1 VRVRVRFAPS
11 PTGYLHVGGARTALF
26 NWLFARHTGGTF
38 ILRIEDTDRKRSAD
52 KYEKA
57 IIEDLRYLGL
67 DWDEG
72 IGVGGKFGPY
82 RQSEQFPLYRE
93 YAKKLLKE
101 KKAYYCYCTEEELG
115 KRRKEALEKGQTPRY
130 DGRCRNLTEEQKR
143 KYEREGRKPAI
154 RFKAPKKKVVVS
166 DLVRGE
172 VTFEADALGD
182 FIILRSDGVAAFN
195 FANIIDDMSMA
206 ITHVIR
212 GEDHLSN
219 TPRQI
224 LLYQTLGAK
233 LPKFVH
239 ISMILGPD
247 RTRLSKR
254 HGATAIAE
262 YRKKGYL
269 PEALVNY
276 LALLGWY
283 PPDGK
288 EIKSIKEVIKEFSLD
303 HVSKSSAIFDNQK
316 LNWMNGSY
324 IRSTSLKRITDLTI
338 PYLKKAGY
346 LKGEMTQEKK
356 RWLLRVIEATRT
368 HLEYLAQIPE
378 ETETFFTKEIK
389 ISKEVRKILKKEAS
403 KRVLSALRNKL
414 KEVNEITDK
423 NFKSLMKGI
432 EKETGY
438 KGKDLYLPIRIAL
451 TGQNRGP
458 ELYLILPILGK
469 RECLR
474 RLSLGRVGKKKRRKV
489 GKSKRISGYQ
499 VIR

>member
-1 VRVRVRFAPS
+1 MKVRVRFAPS

-26 NWLFARHTGGTF
+26 NWLFARHNRGAF
-38 ILRIEDTDRKRSAD
+38 ILRIEDTDRERSAD

-72 IGVGGKFGPY
+72 MEVGGRYGPY
-82 RQSEQFPLYRE
+82 RQSQRLDLYKE
-93 YAKKLLKE
+93 YACRLLKE
-101 KKAYYCYCTEEELG
+101 KKAYYCYCIEEELEA
-115 KRRKEALEKGQTPRY
+115 KRKEALRQGRTPRY
-130 DGRCRNLTEEQKR
+130 DGKCRNLTEEQKR
-143 KYEREGRKPAI
+143 KYEKEGRRPTV
-154 RFKAPKKKVVVS
+154 RFKVPKKRVVVS

-195 FANIIDDMSMA
+195 FANIIDDMSMK

-224 LLYQTLGAK
+224 LLYQALGAK
-233 LPKFVH
+233 LPKFAH

-254 HGATAIAE
+254 HGATSITE

-283 PPDGK
+283 PPDGE
-288 EIKSIKEVIKEFSLD
+288 EIKSTKELIKEFSLD

-316 LNWMNGSY
+316 LNWMNGRY
-324 IRSTSLKRITDLTI
+324 IRKASLKRIRNLAI
-338 PYLKKAGY
+338 PYLREAGY
-346 LKGEMTQEKK
+346 LKGRIIPAKK
-356 RWLLRVIEATRT
+356 RWLLKVIEATRT
-368 HLEYLAQIPE
+368 HLDYLDQVPK
-378 ETETFFTKEIK
+378 ETEVFFTKEIK
-389 ISKEVRKILKKEAS
+389 ISKKGKETLKKESS
-403 KRVLSALRNKL
+403 KKVLFALKNRL
-414 KEVNEITDK
+414 KKIKEITDR
-423 NFKSLMKGI
+423 NFKTLMKDL
-432 EKETGY
+432 EKEIDFR
-438 KGKDLYLPIRIAL
+438 GKNLYLPIRVAL
-451 TGQNRGP
+451 TGQNKGP

-469 RECLR
+469 RECLK
-474 RLSLGRVGKKKRRKV
+474 RLSKV
-489 GKSKRISGYQ
+489 Q
-499 VIR
+499 

>member
-1 VRVRVRFAPS
+1 MKVRIRFAPS

-38 ILRIEDTDRKRSAD
+38 ILRIEDTDRKRSTD
-52 KYEKA
+52 RYEKA

-72 IGVGGKFGPY
+72 IEVGGRYGPY
-82 RQSEQFPLYRE
+82 RQSQRLSLYRK
-93 YAKKLLKE
+93 YAYRLLKE
-101 KKAYYCYCTEEELG
+101 KRAYYCYCTEEELEA
-115 KRRKEALEKGQTPRY
+115 RRKKALRKGQTPRY
-130 DGRCRNLTEEQKR
+130 DGRCHKLTEKEIKR
-143 KYEREGRKPAI
+143 YEKEGRRPTI
-154 RFKAPKKKVVVS
+154 RFDVPKKRVVVS

-195 FANIIDDMSMA
+195 FANIIDDMTMA

-224 LLYQTLGAK
+224 LLYQALGAK

-247 RTRLSKR
+247 RVRLSKR
-254 HGATAIAE
+254 HGATSIAE

-288 EIKSIKEVIKEFSLD
+288 EINSVKELIKEFSLD
-303 HVSKSSAIFDNQK
+303 DVSKSSAIFDNQK

-324 IRSTSLKRITDLTI
+324 IRSISLKKITDLAI
-338 PYLKKAGY
+338 PYLKEAGY
-346 LKGEMTQEKK
+346 LKGKITQDKK
-356 RWLLRVIEATRT
+356 KWLERVIEATRT
-368 HLEYLAQIPE
+368 HLSYLAQILE

-389 ISKEVRKILKKEAS
+389 ISKEARKILKKKAS
-403 KRVLSALRNKL
+403 KRVLSTLKNKL
-414 KEVNEITDK
+414 KKIKEIRDK
-423 NFKSLMKGI
+423 NFRPLMKEI

-438 KGKDLYLPIRIAL
+438 KGKDLYLPVRVAL
-451 TGQNRGP
+451 TGKNKGP
-458 ELYLILPILGK
+458 ELHLILPILGK

-474 RLSLGRVGKKKRRKV
+474 RLLQG
-489 GKSKRISGYQ
+489 
-499 VIR
+499 

>member
-1 VRVRVRFAPS
+1 MVIKRCGVKVRVRFAPS

-72 IGVGGKFGPY
+72 LDIGGKYRPY
-82 RQSEQFPLYRE
+82 RQSERLPLYQE

-101 KKAYYCYCTEEELG
+101 KKAYYCYCTEEELE
-115 KRRKEALEKGQTPRY
+115 KRRKEALRKGQTPRY
-130 DGRCRNLTEEQKR
+130 DGRCRNLTKEEIERYK
-143 KYEREGRKPAI
+143 REGRRPTI
-154 RFKAPKKKVVVS
+154 RFKVPEKRVVVS

-195 FANIIDDMSMA
+195 FANIIDDMSME

-224 LLYQTLGAK
+224 LLYQALGAE
-233 LPKFVH
+233 LPKFAHV
-239 ISMILGPD
+239 SMILGPD
-247 RTRLSKR
+247 RARLSKR
-254 HGATAIAE
+254 HGATSIAE
-262 YRKKGYL
+262 YREKGYL

-288 EIKSIKEVIKEFSLD
+288 EIKSKEELTKEFSLGNI
-303 HVSKSSAIFDNQK
+303 SKSPAIFDNEK
-316 LNWMNGSY
+316 LNWMNGHY
-324 IRSTSLKRITDLTI
+324 IRSASLERITDLAI
-338 PYLKKAGY
+338 PYLKEAGC
-346 LKGEMTQEKK
+346 LRGKITSTK
-356 RWLLRVIEATRT
+356 RDWVLRVTEATRA
-368 HLEYLAQIPE
+368 HLDYLAQIPK
-378 ETETFFTKEIK
+378 ETGVFFTEEVK
-389 ISKEVRKILKKEAS
+389 ISNKEKEILKKESS
-403 KRVLSALRNKL
+403 KRVLSTL
-414 KEVNEITDK
+414 KDRLKKIKEITNK

-432 EKETGY
+432 EKETGC
-438 KGKDLYLPIRIAL
+438 KGKDLYLPIRVAL
-451 TGQNRGP
+451 TGKNRGP

-469 RECLR
+469 KESLK
-474 RLSLGRVGKKKRRKV
+474 RLLNVLEN
-489 GKSKRISGYQ
+489 
-499 VIR
+499 

>member
-1 VRVRVRFAPS
+1 MKTRVRFAPS

-38 ILRIEDTDRKRSAD
+38 ILRIENTDRKRSAD
-52 KYEKA
+52 RYEKA
-57 IIEDLRYLGL
+57 IIDDLRYLGL

-101 KKAYYCYCTEEELG
+101 KKAYYCYCTEEELEE
-115 KRRKEALEKGQTPRY
+115 RRKEALKKGQTPRY
-130 DGRCRNLTEEQKR
+130 DGRCRNLTKGQKR
-143 KYEREGRKPAI
+143 EYERKGRKPTI
-154 RFKAPKKKVVVS
+154 RFKVPKKKVVVS
-166 DLVRGE
+166 DLVRGK

-195 FANIIDDMSMA
+195 FANIIDDMSME

-224 LLYQTLGAK
+224 LLYQAVGIEP
-233 LPKFVH
+233 PKFVH

-247 RTRLSKR
+247 RARLSKR

-283 PPDGK
+283 PPAGK
-288 EIKSIKEVIKEFSLD
+288 EIKSIKELIKEFSLD

-324 IRSTSLKRITDLTI
+324 IRSTSLKKITDLAI
-338 PYLKKAGY
+338 PYLKEVGY
-346 LKGEMTQEKK
+346 LKGKIIPTKK
-356 RWLLRVIEATRT
+356 KWLLKVIEATRT
-368 HLEYLAQIPE
+368 HLDYLAQIPE

-389 ISKEVRKILKKEAS
+389 ISKEIRKILKKESS
-403 KRVLSALRNKL
+403 KRVLSTLKNKL
-414 KEVNEITDK
+414 KKIKEITNK
-423 NFKSLMKGI
+423 NFKPVMKRI

-438 KGKDLYLPIRIAL
+438 KGKDLYLPIRVAL
-451 TGQNRGP
+451 TGKNRGP
-458 ELYLILPILGK
+458 ELRFILPILGK

-474 RLSLGRVGKKKRRKV
+474 RLL
-489 GKSKRISGYQ
+489 
-499 VIR
+499 

>member
-1 VRVRVRFAPS
+1 MRVRFAPS
-11 PTGYLHVGGARTALF
+11 PTGHLHIGGARTALF
-26 NWLFARHTGGTF
+26 NWFFARHTDGTF

-52 KYEKA
+52 RYEKA
-57 IIEDLRYLGL
+57 IIDDLRYLGL

-72 IGVGGKFGPY
+72 LGIGGKYEPY
-82 RQSEQFPLYRE
+82 RQSERFPLYRK

-101 KKAYYCYCTEEELG
+101 KKAYYCYCAEVELEA
-115 KRRKEALEKGQTPRY
+115 RRKEALRKGQTPRY
-130 DGRCRNLTEEQKR
+130 DGRCRNLRKEEIKR
-143 KYEREGRKPAI
+143 YEREGRKPTI

-172 VTFEADALGD
+172 VTFGADALGD

-195 FANIIDDMSMA
+195 FANIIDDMTMA

-224 LLYQTLGAK
+224 LLYQALGIEP
-233 LPKFVH
+233 PKFAH

-247 RTRLSKR
+247 RARLSKR

-269 PEALVNY
+269 PEAVVSY

-283 PPDGK
+283 PPDGE
-288 EIKSIKEVIKEFSLD
+288 EIKSIKELIKEFSLD
-303 HVSKSSAIFDNQK
+303 DVSKSSAIFDNQK
-316 LNWMNGSY
+316 LAWMNGSY
-324 IRSTSLKRITDLTI
+324 IRSTSLKKITDLAI
-338 PYLKKAGY
+338 PYLKEAGY
-346 LKGEMTQEKK
+346 LKGRITPAKK
-356 RWLLRVIEATRT
+356 KWLLKVIEATRT
-368 HLEYLAQIPE
+368 HLDYLAQIPE

-389 ISKEVRKILKKEAS
+389 ISKEVRKILKKESS

-423 NFKSLMKGI
+423 NFKPLMKEI
-432 EKETGY
+432 AKETGY

-451 TGQNRGP
+451 TGKNRGP
-458 ELYLILPILGK
+458 ELYLILPLLGK
-469 RECLR
+469 RECLK
-474 RLSLGRVGKKKRRKV
+474 RLPK
-489 GKSKRISGYQ
+489 YE
-499 VIR
+499 

>member
-1 VRVRVRFAPS
+1 MIRVRFAPS

-38 ILRIEDTDRKRSAD
+38 ILRIEDTDRKRSANR
-52 KYEKA
+52 YEKA

-67 DWDEG
+67 NWDEG

-82 RQSEQFPLYRE
+82 RQSERLPLYRE

-101 KKAYYCYCTEEELG
+101 QKVYYCYCTEKELG
-115 KRRKEALEKGQTPRY
+115 ERRKETLRRGQTPRY
-130 DGRCRNLTEEQKR
+130 DGKCRSLTEEQKR
-143 KYEREGRKPAI
+143 KYEREGRRPTI
-154 RFKAPKKKVVVS
+154 RFKVPKRKVVVS

-172 VTFEADALGD
+172 VRFEADALGD

-195 FANIIDDMSMA
+195 FANIIDDMTME

-224 LLYQTLGAK
+224 LLYQALGAE
-233 LPKFVH
+233 LPKFAH

-283 PPDGK
+283 PPDGE
-288 EIKSIKEVIKEFSLD
+288 EIKSIKEFIKGFSLN

-324 IRSTSLKRITDLTI
+324 IRSTSLKKITDLAI
-338 PYLKKAGY
+338 PYLKEAGY
-346 LKGEMTQEKK
+346 LKGKIIPTKK
-356 RWLLRVIEATRT
+356 KWLLKVIEATRT
-368 HLEYLAQIPE
+368 HLDYLAQIPE

-389 ISKEVRKILKKEAS
+389 ISKEGKKILKKES
-403 KRVLSALRNKL
+403 STKVLFALINRL
-414 KEVNEITDK
+414 KKIKEITDK
-423 NFKSLMKGI
+423 NFKPLMRDLG
-432 EKETGY
+432 KETGY
-438 KGKDLYLPIRIAL
+438 KGKDLYLPIRVAL
-451 TGQNRGP
+451 TGKNRGP
-458 ELYLILPILGK
+458 ELYLILPLLGK
-469 RECLR
+469 RECLK
-474 RLSLGRVGKKKRRKV
+474 RLPK
-489 GKSKRISGYQ
+489 YE
-499 VIR
+499 

>member
-1 VRVRVRFAPS
+1 MKVRVRFAPS

-26 NWLFARHTGGTF
+26 NWLFARHNRGTF
-38 ILRIEDTDRKRSAD
+38 ILRIEDTDRERSAD

-72 IGVGGKFGPY
+72 MEVGGRYGPY
-82 RQSEQFPLYRE
+82 RQSQRLDLYKE
-93 YAKKLLKE
+93 YACRLLKE
-101 KKAYYCYCTEEELG
+101 KKAYYCYCTEEELEA
-115 KRRKEALEKGQTPRY
+115 KRKEALRQGRTPRY
-130 DGRCRNLTEEQKR
+130 DGKCRNLTEEQKR
-143 KYEREGRKPAI
+143 KYEKEGRRPTI
-154 RFKAPKKKVVVS
+154 RFKVPKKRVVVS

-195 FANIIDDMSMA
+195 FANIIDDMTMA

-224 LLYQTLGAK
+224 LLYQALGAK

-247 RTRLSKR
+247 RVRLSKR
-254 HGATAIAE
+254 HGATSIAE

-288 EIKSIKEVIKEFSLD
+288 EINSVKELIKEFSLD
-303 HVSKSSAIFDNQK
+303 DVSKSSAIFDNQK

-324 IRSTSLKRITDLTI
+324 IRSISLKKITDLAI
-338 PYLKKAGY
+338 PYLKEAGY
-346 LKGEMTQEKK
+346 LKGKITQDKK
-356 RWLLRVIEATRT
+356 KWLERVIEATRT
-368 HLEYLAQIPE
+368 HLSYLAQILE

-389 ISKEVRKILKKEAS
+389 ISKEARKILKKKAS
-403 KRVLSALRNKL
+403 KRVLSTLKNKL
-414 KEVNEITDK
+414 KKIKEIRDK
-423 NFKSLMKGI
+423 NFRPLMKEI

-438 KGKDLYLPIRIAL
+438 KGKDLYLPVRVAL
-451 TGQNRGP
+451 TGKNKGP
-458 ELYLILPILGK
+458 ELHLILPILGK

-474 RLSLGRVGKKKRRKV
+474 RLLQG
-489 GKSKRISGYQ
+489 
-499 VIR
+499 

>member
-1 VRVRVRFAPS
+1 MMTRVRFAPS

-26 NWLFARHTGGTF
+26 NWLFARHRGGTF
-38 ILRIEDTDRKRSAD
+38 ILRFEDTDRARSAD

-57 IIEDLRYLGL
+57 IIEDLRYLGFN
-67 DWDEG
+67 WDEG
-72 IGVGGKFGPY
+72 IGVGGKFRPY
-82 RQSEQFPLYRE
+82 RQSERLPLYKE
-93 YAKKLLKE
+93 YAKRLLKE

-130 DGRCRNLTEEQKR
+130 DGRCRNLTEEQK
-143 KYEREGRKPAI
+143 KEYEGEGRKPAI
-154 RFKAPKKKVVVS
+154 RFRVPKRKVVVS
-166 DLVRGE
+166 DLVREE
-172 VTFEADALGD
+172 VTFGADALGD
-182 FIILRSDGVAAFN
+182 FIILRSDGVATFN
-195 FANIIDDMSMA
+195 FANIIDDMTME

-224 LLYQTLGAK
+224 LLYQALGAE
-233 LPKFVH
+233 LPKFAH

-247 RTRLSKR
+247 RARLSKR

-288 EIKSIKEVIKEFSLD
+288 EIKSIKELIKGFSLD
-303 HVSKSSAIFDNQK
+303 DVSKSSAIFDNQK
-316 LNWMNGSY
+316 LAWMNGSY
-324 IRSTSLKRITDLTI
+324 IRSTSLEKITDLAI
-338 PYLKKAGY
+338 PYLKEAGY
-346 LKGEMTQEKK
+346 LKGKIIPTKK
-356 RWLLRVIEATRT
+356 KWLLKVIEATRT
-368 HLEYLAQIPE
+368 HLDYLAQIPE
-378 ETETFFTKEIK
+378 ETEVFFAKEIK
-389 ISKEVRKILKKEAS
+389 ISKEVRKILKKESS

-414 KEVNEITDK
+414 KKVNEITNK
-423 NFKSLMKGI
+423 NFKLLMRDLG
-432 EKETGY
+432 KETGY

-451 TGQNRGP
+451 TGKNRGP

-469 RECLR
+469 RECLK
-474 RLSLGRVGKKKRRKV
+474 RLSKV
-489 GKSKRISGYQ
+489 Q
-499 VIR
+499 